1 MSTAEIIF
9 SFVISVVAS
18 IFTHVLIV
26 NNDKYQLTKK
36 IAETKIVKLIL
47 FAIMYILPVGTISV
61 MIADNNTEP
70 TFKNIALFII
80 ICVTLVYNL
89 LMSHIIT
96 IYKMINQLTVKNTE
110 TLNQVDKNFNSVYSS
125 IIELK
130 KNGS

>member
-1 MSTAEIIF
+1 LSTAEIIF
-9 SFVISVVAS
+9 SFVISVGAS

-61 MIADNNTEP
+61 MISDNNTEP

-89 LMSHIIT
+89 LMSHIIS

-130 KNGS
+130 KNGN